1 MCLMS
6 HKLSFSNLFHSQ
18 YLVQALIQHSRIT
31 QSRDNSSHWMDW
43 ETEAQLA
50 LDRVVKGHR
59 SDQQGGEHESST
71 LTTSGPGLSPLLHD
85 FRVAQ

>member
-1 MCLMS
+1 
-6 HKLSFSNLFHSQ
+6 
-18 YLVQALIQHSRIT
+18 
-31 QSRDNSSHWMDW
+31 MDW

-59 SDQQGGEHESST
+59 SDQRGGEHESST

-85 FRVAQ
+85 FRVAR